1 MLGLRKP
8 NFRTKI
14 IHFETSHNAENCKR
28 GPLRFFNNHSVAKF
42 QKKLKGNPLET
53 LKNFR
58 KKNNENF
65 SQSHSAEKSERD
77 PLGFFNI
84 RSVAKYQ
91 NKLKGGP
98 FEDIKNFSKKMCLT
112 AEKSRGGSSKRLKFY
127 FSVDIKQPDYL

>member
-8 NFRTKI
+8 NFKTKI
-14 IHFETSHNAENCKR
+14 IHFEISHNAENCKR
-28 GPLRFFNNHSVAKF
+28 GPFEIFNNHSVAKF
-42 QKKLKGNPLET
+42 QKKLKGNPLES

-58 KKNNENF
+58 KKTTKMRTFNT
-65 SQSHSAEKSERD
+65 HSAKESERRD

-98 FEDIKNFSKKMCLT
+98 FEDIKKFSKKCLIVP
-112 AEKSRGGSSKRLKFY
+112 KK
-127 FSVDIKQPDYL
+127 